1 MSLQNKH
8 CCWLLGCPGPPES
21 GGRQRGVSRPP
32 PPWAGLSRP
41 MAPEAGHPCGH
52 PEPQK
57 SPSVVPEGGLAPG
70 RGWVSMGWP
79 WWPGGA
85 RPDPTLASLPR
96 AGALGG
102 QGGGEA
108 PPLSSLLFAGEG
120 PRAPLPGSTPR
131 PQERAASPH
140 PCVPAEATWHV
151 RLVEQSS
158 ASPFPGVLEP
168 WPHTGF
174 RGADVGAAGC
184 PLPTGRVHLG
194 TPKTA

>member
-96 AGALGG
+96 ARGSGGPGGRRGPPSFLPALCRRGPLSQAPPRGPRSEQPPPTPVFLLRQRGMFASWNKAPPPPSQASSSPGPTLASGG
-102 QGGGEA
+102 PMWGQPAAPCPQGGY
-108 PPLSSLLFAGEG
+108 
-120 PRAPLPGSTPR
+120 T
-131 PQERAASPH
+131 
-140 PCVPAEATWHV
+140 
-151 RLVEQSS
+151 
-158 ASPFPGVLEP
+158 
-168 WPHTGF
+168 
-174 RGADVGAAGC
+174 
-184 PLPTGRVHLG
+184 
-194 TPKTA
+194 